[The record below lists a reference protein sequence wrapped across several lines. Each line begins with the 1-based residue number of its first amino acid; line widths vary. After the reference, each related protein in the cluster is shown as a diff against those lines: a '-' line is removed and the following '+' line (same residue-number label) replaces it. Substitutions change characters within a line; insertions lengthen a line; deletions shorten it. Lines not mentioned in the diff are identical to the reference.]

1 MAEDNQE
8 TKKEKPMT
16 FARKLK
22 LSQSA
27 HMTAFFLSK
36 FWDTQFGC
44 LILQVDF
51 DLGKLE
57 WETVGSFGQW

>member
-27 HMTAFFLSK
+27 HYDSIFP
-36 FWDTQFGC
+36 
-44 LILQVDF
+44 I
-51 DLGKLE
+51 
-57 WETVGSFGQW
+57 